1 MVGRAPLPFVP
12 SLTRL
17 GALVAVAAVTLWW
30 MHKRHRNGSRLA
42 RRPATAQA
50 QAAAHGT
57 LVRVRAEAPGRHA
70 SNGKPR
76 AAGVTAQA

>member
-1 MVGRAPLPFVP
+1 MVGRAPLPLVP

-17 GALVAVAAVTLWW
+17 GALVTVAAVTLWW
-30 MHKRHRNGSRLA
+30 MHKRRRNGSRRA
-42 RRPATAQA
+42 RRPATA

-57 LVRVRAEAPGRHA
+57 LVRVRTEAPGQHA
-70 SNGKPR
+70 RNGKPR